1 MTEDNSDNCDQKP
14 KKIRKSQKSQNLA
27 DLEQFSYET
36 VDGITENP
44 WDVSDPSVFLKYC
57 CPECDY
63 SEQNLGIFSDH
74 ALKNHVNSII
84 LFKMKPSDFVKCEI
98 LEENL
103 TDEPLYNDYE
113 EVIIP
118 QNNPEDF
125 KLESQDIVD
134 IKEEVLEKYVEY
146 ENLEEN
152 NSRPRNE
159 NVKLKEP
166 KSENVIKGNEDFR
179 LSASLP
185 RVRSCYCSTFIRYNP
200 ILIWSFSKESAI

>member
-1 MTEDNSDNCDQKP
+1 MNPLKNLALHFLIRIPFFKKKFRLRKTILILIFFVGQPKKQRRLKPNAIPSLCLTEDNSDNCDSKP
-14 KKIRKSQKSQNLA
+14 KKNRKSQKSQNLA
-27 DLEQFSYET
+27 DLEKFSYET
-36 VDGITENP
+36 VDRITENP

-113 EVIIP
+113 
-118 QNNPEDF
+118 
-125 KLESQDIVD
+125 
-134 IKEEVLEKYVEY
+134 
-146 ENLEEN
+146 
-152 NSRPRNE
+152 
-159 NVKLKEP
+159 
-166 KSENVIKGNEDFR
+166 
-179 LSASLP
+179 
-185 RVRSCYCSTFIRYNP
+185 
-200 ILIWSFSKESAI
+200 